1 MKLIDFNPNA
11 YPSQPD
17 PFILKGE
24 NGKFYVYS
32 TSVDGVR
39 AYESDSLTGEY
50 KDLGFVFTMEGKK
63 EYWAPSVIYT
73 HGKYYMYVSCMPK
86 DSDDCHM
93 EAMHVASSTSPR
105 GPFVD
110 AKQLIEPFSIDSHV
124 VENESGLFI
133 FYSINDYD
141 DPNRAG
147 TYIVVDKMPTPESV
161 EGKPVTVLKPTL
173 DEEIFQR
180 DRFKKGQH
188 WHTLEGAFYFREG
201 DYHYIIYSGNC
212 YQNEYYYLGYAV
224 AKTTETDLTKIK
236 FTKYPNEN
244 TYMPLIAKNEFEE
257 GTGHNSVI
265 KEDGVWYAVYHG
277 RDAIPDVNLANL
289 EEKRTAR
296 ICKLVLDGE
305 KMVAERYEDKL

>member
-1 MKLIDFNPNA
+1 MKLIDFNPDF
-11 YPSQPD
+11 YPAQPD

-24 NGKFYVYS
+24 DGKFYIYS
-32 TSVDGVR
+32 TSPDGVR
-39 AYESDSLTGEY
+39 CYQAETLTGEY
-50 KDLGFVFTMEGKK
+50 KDLGFVFTMQGKK

-73 HGKYYMYVSCMPK
+73 HGKYYMYVSCMPE
-86 DSDDCHM
+86 DEEDCHLQ
-93 EAMHVASSTSPR
+93 AMHVASSDVPF
-105 GPFVD
+105 GPFKN

-141 DPNRAG
+141 DEKRAG

-188 WHTLEGAFYFREG
+188 WHTLEGAFYFKEG

-244 TYMPLIAKNEFEE
+244 TYAPLIAKNDFEE

-277 RDAIPDVNLANL
+277 RDAIPDTRFDGD
-289 EEKRTAR
+289 KRTAR
-296 ICKLVLDGE
+296 ICKLILDNE
-305 KMVAERYEDKL
+305 KMVAVRYEDKL